1 MKRKGISIIMGCLL
15 ALLLTTSSALAASP
29 GHAGVP
35 GQPDHA
41 GMPETPEDLQRPESP
56 GDGLITV
63 HNPLGQPLDSELF
76 SLAPRFDTLD
86 GKTIYIV
93 DVKYPATTVFRDELT
108 NALKEKY
115 PKTNWISREK
125 KGSYFEDDPELWS
138 EIKAE
143 SAGMII
149 FIGH

>member
-1 MKRKGISIIMGCLL
+1 MRRRDLLIKIGCLL
-15 ALLLTTSSALAASP
+15 VFALITIIAFAAFP
-29 GHAGVP
+29 EYA
-35 GQPDHA
+35 A
-41 GMPETPEDLQRPESP
+41 ANETPEYLQKTKNS

-63 HNPLGQPLDSELF
+63 FNPLGQPLDSELF

-93 DVKYPATTVFRDELT
+93 DVKYPATTVFRNELT

-115 PKTNWISREK
+115 PNTNWISREK
-125 KGSYFEDDPELWS
+125 TGSYFEDDPELWS

-143 SAGMII
+143 GAGMII